1 MCSIFI
7 KATQPF
13 NFMKLNLL
21 RKLAYKVYID
31 FDKLVD
37 SIANIMERM
46 NARKRSIINFSVFK
60 VLR

>member
-37 SIANIMERM
+37 SIANIFIFLLFREKAHGH
-46 NARKRSIINFSVFK
+46 NY
-60 VLR
+60 